1 MAAEKVVL
9 AFEANLAGL
18 QTALASIPDM
28 TEKEAKEAVRQ
39 LRKSFLAAEKAAS
52 KAANASSKAFSKS
65 NKTFKAT
72 TKATGDMQR
81 GFQSIAQQMP
91 DVIVQLQ
98 SGTDAFTVFSQQG
111 LQVVQ
116 QMGLAEKAVAGLSS
130 IAAPAAVAVAAIGT
144 AALAVANRIDES
156 RDAMRLYRNAI
167 EDTDA
172 SARSLVN
179 SQLALAAGS
188 ADVAKFVGDLQ
199 MKTALLSGDLDQ
211 VFIVAG
217 ELGNRLSDELEPSL
231 RDAGLAVAENEN
243 QQQKLNAAMRSGKLS
258 VEDYNAAAAQLED
271 LKGARPELEQ
281 NLAALKEE
289 AQRGR
294 EAINDYTHAM
304 LDKAEAE
311 DRSKKSTENAKRSQE
326 EYRLELEQT
335 TKALEDYW
343 SDKQKR
349 NVETMAAVDELHGM
363 AAKSAKKQATEEEIL
378 AITLSEE
385 LQAINKIQQAYANTP
400 AVVEAANAAKLASAE
415 QYNEAAEA
423 LEQKRLQA
431 EQQRI
436 ETQRDDSVALAQS
449 LIQTSDMLTQA
460 RMQNIDT
467 TTAAGRAEA
476 EQMFNVQKALA
487 IVSVIIDGAMATSKA
502 FAQFGPP
509 PSPMGIAA
517 AAAAAA
523 QTGAAAAL
531 IASQKP
537 EFPMGGIV
545 PSIDHQL
552 IAAQPGEAV
561 LNRSAVDRLGPSGVD
576 AINNGRMPGGEMV
589 VQMVYEHRVFNS
601 FVADSLSAGGPLTN
615 ALNRRS
621 GPPGHSRRRR

>member
-1 MAAEKVVL
+1 MAAETVVL
-9 AFEANLAGL
+9 AYEANLDSL
-18 QTALASIPDM
+18 QKTLAKIPGM
-28 TEKEAKEAVRQ
+28 TKEEAQKAVKE
-39 LRKSFLAAEKAAS
+39 LRKSFLAAENASKKAA
-52 KAANASSKAFSKS
+52 KASSKAFSKS
-65 NKTFKAT
+65 NKTFKET
-72 TKATGDMQR
+72 TKATGQMQQ
-81 GFQSIAQQMP
+81 GLQAVAQQMP
-91 DVIVQLQ
+91 DVVSQLS
-98 SGTDAFTVFSQQG
+98 SGTDAMTVFTQQG

-116 QMGLAEKAVAGLSS
+116 QTGLAQRAIVAMSGAAIPATAAVGGLATAAI
-130 IAAPAAVAVAAIGT
+130 IAA
-144 AALAVANRIDES
+144 NKFDEA
-156 RDAMRLYRNAI
+156 RDATRLYREALEETNIAA
-167 EDTDA
+167 TQ
-172 SARSLVN
+172 LVA

-188 ADVAKFVGDLQ
+188 DDVSGFVADLEI
-199 MKTALLSGDLDQ
+199 KTALLNGQLDN
-211 VFIVAG
+211 VYVTAG
-217 ELGNRLSDELEPSL
+217 QLGNRLSDELEPSI
-231 RDAGLAVAENEN
+231 RAAGMAIAENEN
-243 QQQKLNAAMRSGKLS
+243 QQQKLSEAIKSGTLGFD
-258 VEDYNAAAAQLED
+258 DYTHAVKQLEE

-294 EAINDYTHAM
+294 EAINRYTNAQ
-304 LDKAEAE
+304 LQKADADEEA
-311 DRSKKSTENAKRSQE
+311 KQSTENAKRSQE

-349 NVETMAAVDELHGM
+349 NVETMAAVDELHAM

-415 QYNEAAEA
+415 QYNAAAEA
-423 LEQKRLQA
+423 LEVKRIQA
-431 EQQRI
+431 DQQRMDQ
-436 ETQRDDSVALAQS
+436 QRDDSVALAQS
-449 LIQTSDMLTQA
+449 LIHTSDQLTQA

-476 EQMFNVQKALA
+476 EQMFNIQKALA
-487 IVSVIIDGAMATSKA
+487 IVSVIIDGAVATSKA
-502 FAQFGPP
+502 FGQFGPP

-523 QTGAAAAL
+523 QTTAAAAL

-576 AINNGRMPGGEMV
+576 AINNGRMVGGEMV

>member
-1 MAAEKVVL
+1 MAAETVVL
-9 AFEANLAGL
+9 AYEANLDSL
-18 QTALASIPDM
+18 QKTLAKIPGM
-28 TEKEAKEAVRQ
+28 TKEEAQKAVKE
-39 LRKSFLAAEKAAS
+39 LRKSFLAAENASKKAA
-52 KAANASSKAFSKS
+52 KASSKAFSKS
-65 NKTFKAT
+65 NKTFKET
-72 TKATGDMQR
+72 TKATGQMQQ
-81 GFQSIAQQMP
+81 GLQAVAQQMP
-91 DVIVQLQ
+91 DVVSQLS
-98 SGTDAFTVFSQQG
+98 SGTDAMTVFTQQG

-116 QMGLAEKAVAGLSS
+116 QTGLAQRA
-130 IAAPAAVAVAAIGT
+130 IAAMSGAAIPATAAVGALATAAII
-144 AALAVANRIDES
+144 AANKFDEA
-156 RDAMRLYRNAI
+156 RDATRLYREALEETNIAA
-167 EDTDA
+167 TQ
-172 SARSLVN
+172 LVA

-188 ADVAKFVGDLQ
+188 DDVSGFVADLEI
-199 MKTALLSGDLDQ
+199 KTALLNGQLDN
-211 VFIVAG
+211 VYVTAG
-217 ELGNRLSDELEPSL
+217 QLGNRLSDELEPSI
-231 RDAGLAVAENEN
+231 RAAGMAIAENEN
-243 QQQKLNAAMRSGKLS
+243 QQQKLSEAIKSGTLGFD
-258 VEDYNAAAAQLED
+258 DYTHAVKQLEE

-281 NLAALKEE
+281 NLAALKDE

-294 EAINDYTHAM
+294 EAINRYTNAQ
-304 LDKAEAE
+304 LQKADADEEA
-311 DRSKKSTENAKRSQE
+311 KQSTENAKRSQE

-400 AVVEAANAAKLASAE
+400 AVVEAANAAKLASAQ
-415 QYNEAAEA
+415 QYNEAADA

-449 LIQTSDMLTQA
+449 LIHTSDQLTQA

-487 IVSVIIDGAMATSKA
+487 IVSVIIDGALATSKA

-523 QTGAAAAL
+523 QTTAAAAL

>member
-1 MAAEKVVL
+1 V
-9 AFEANLAGL
+9 
-18 QTALASIPDM
+18 S
-28 TEKEAKEAVRQ
+28 
-39 LRKSFLAAEKAAS
+39 
-52 KAANASSKAFSKS
+52 
-65 NKTFKAT
+65 
-72 TKATGDMQR
+72 
-81 GFQSIAQQMP
+81 GF
-91 DVIVQLQ
+91 
-98 SGTDAFTVFSQQG
+98 
-111 LQVVQ
+111 
-116 QMGLAEKAVAGLSS
+116 VA
-130 IAAPAAVAVAAIGT
+130 
-144 AALAVANRIDES
+144 
-156 RDAMRLYRNAI
+156 
-167 EDTDA
+167 
-172 SARSLVN
+172 
-179 SQLALAAGS
+179 
-188 ADVAKFVGDLQ
+188 DLEI
-199 MKTALLSGDLDQ
+199 KTALLNGELDN
-211 VFIVAG
+211 VYVTAG
-217 ELGNRLSDELEPSL
+217 QLGNRLSDELEPSI
-231 RDAGLAVAENEN
+231 RSAGMAIAENEN
-243 QQQKLNAAMRSGKLS
+243 QQQKLSEAIKSGTLGFD
-258 VEDYNAAAAQLED
+258 DYTHAVKQLEE

-294 EAINDYTHAM
+294 EAINRYTNAQ
-304 LDKAEAE
+304 LQKADADEEA
-311 DRSKKSTENAKRSQE
+311 KQSTENAKQSQK

-385 LQAINKIQQAYANTP
+385 LQAINEIQQAYANTP

-415 QYNEAAEA
+415 QYNAAAEA
-423 LEQKRLQA
+423 LELKRIQA
-431 EQQRI
+431 DQQRMM
-436 ETQRDDSVALAQS
+436 TQRDDAVALTQS
-449 LIQTSDMLTQA
+449 LIYSSDQLTQA
-460 RMQNIDT
+460 RLQNIDT

-476 EQMFNVQKALA
+476 EQMFNIQKALA
-487 IVSVIIDGAMATSKA
+487 IVSVVIDGAMAVSKA
-502 FAQFGPP
+502 FGQFGWPA
-509 PSPMGIAA
+509 GIAA
-517 AAAAAA
+517 AAAATA
-523 QTGAAAAL
+523 QTGAAAAV

-537 EFPMGGIV
+537 QFPMGGIV
-545 PSIDHQL
+545 PSMDAPSLDHQL